1 MSSGSQKDLPT
12 IGITIGDLNGIGP
25 EIIIKAFADDRFH
38 NLCRPII
45 YASAQ
50 TLIYHKKLINNKHFN
65 FNVVDSADKAQY
77 KKINVVN
84 AWEEEVKIEIGEPSN
99 VTGKTAL
106 ASIKSA
112 VADYKSGLLDAI
124 VTAPINKKTVQQAG
138 MDFPGHTEF
147 FASEFDSDHYLML
160 LVGER
165 MKVAVVTG
173 HIPLAEVPNEL
184 SKKKVLKAIKAL
196 NKSLNEDFSHE
207 RPSIAVLGLNPHAG
221 ENGTMGD
228 EEEESIQP
236 AMEEAKR
243 QGINVQGPYPSD
255 GFFGTG
261 MYHNFD
267 AVLCMYHD
275 QGLIPFKLL
284 EFDTGVNYTAG
295 LPLIRTSPDHGTAYS
310 IAGKNAANPQSM
322 VEAIYLALKIKKSRN
337 VHAEITADP
346 LGAKMEKQKDRDS

>member
-1 MSSGSQKDLPT
+1 MSSGPQKKLPT

-65 FNVVDSADKAQY
+65 FNVVDSAADAQY

-84 AWEEEVKIEIGEPSN
+84 AWSEEVKIEIGEPSN
-99 VTGKTAL
+99 STGKAAL
-106 ASIKSA
+106 ASIKA
-112 VADYKSGLLDAI
+112 AMADHKEGLLDAI

-147 FASEFDSDHYLML
+147 FASQFNSEHYLML

-173 HIPLAEVPNEL
+173 HIPLSEVSEEL

-196 NKSLNEDFSHE
+196 NRSLTEDFSKE

-228 EEEESIQP
+228 DEEESIQP

-267 AVLCMYHD
+267 AVLAMYHD

-284 EFDTGVNYTAG
+284 EFDNGVNYTAG

-322 VEAIYLALKIKKSRN
+322 IEAIYLALNIQRSRL
-337 VHAEITADP
+337 VHEEITANP
-346 LGAKMEKQKDRDS
+346 LGTKMEKQKDRE